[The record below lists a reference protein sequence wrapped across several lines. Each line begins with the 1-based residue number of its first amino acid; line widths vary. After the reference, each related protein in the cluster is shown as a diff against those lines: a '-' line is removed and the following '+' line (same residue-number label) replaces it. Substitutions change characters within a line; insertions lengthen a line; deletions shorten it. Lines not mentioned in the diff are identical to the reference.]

1 MLWTTIECGFRDGR
15 FSQDT
20 ETMNKPNSDPSK
32 PQSHEYVGLRY
43 LEHIASGPILSPY
56 VETVAPHHILL
67 LLGVKSHIPA
77 SAEVANLLSMPQF
90 T

>member
-1 MLWTTIECGFRDGR
+1 
-15 FSQDT
+15 
-20 ETMNKPNSDPSK
+20 MNKPNSDPSK
-32 PQSHEYVGLRY
+32 PQSRKYVGLHY

-56 VETVAPHHILL
+56 VETVAPHHVLL
-67 LLGVKSHIPA
+67 LLGIKSHIPA